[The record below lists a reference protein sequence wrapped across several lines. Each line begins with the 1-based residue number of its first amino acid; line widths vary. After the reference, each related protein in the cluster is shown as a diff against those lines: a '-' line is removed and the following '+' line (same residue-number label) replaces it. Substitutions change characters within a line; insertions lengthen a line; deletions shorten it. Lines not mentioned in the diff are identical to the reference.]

1 MKSVGSNAVKE
12 SVYRD
17 VIDQWIDMNVPLRDI
32 IKEIQATYDPAF
44 NEFGL
49 TTLSLYAKE
58 RRESRE
64 VESRNSMSDVG
75 INVDKAV
82 RNDGHVLDYII
93 QKGFE
98 TLIDNGGTV
107 GVTDIFRAIDRKG
120 KILGASYK
128 GQTVWALLDN
138 QQAMLRLF
146 ELIHECVPGKY
157 VDVLIER
164 AVQEGLC
171 TPADVIHD
179 DIEDDIDKDIDLL
192 LQ

>member
-1 MKSVGSNAVKE
+1 MKKVSKTTIKKYQSGGTANAKKVAANKKKVEEICTDVWGE
-12 SVYRD
+12 SFFQKP
-17 VIDQWIDMNVPLRDI
+17 IEN
-32 IKEIQATYDPAF
+32 
-44 NEFGL
+44 
-49 TTLSLYAKE
+49 
-58 RRESRE
+58 
-64 VESRNSMSDVG
+64 
-75 INVDKAV
+75 
-82 RNDGHVLDYII
+82 II

-98 TLIDNGGTV
+98 TLIDNGGNV

-171 TPADVIHD
+171 TPADVIYD
-179 DIEDDIDKDIDLL
+179 DIEDDIDNVIDLP